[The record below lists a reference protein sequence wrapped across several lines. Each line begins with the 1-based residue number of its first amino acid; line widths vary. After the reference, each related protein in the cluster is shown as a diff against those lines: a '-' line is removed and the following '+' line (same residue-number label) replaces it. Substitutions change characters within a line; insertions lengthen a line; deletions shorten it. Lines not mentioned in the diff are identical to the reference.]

1 MRKKKSGS
9 KNRPNDGAFYSAWHY
24 INSDPH
30 HMTLGLF
37 ESQDA
42 ILLHILFSD
51 YCLIY
56 SFFDKPIFPK
66 HRNIGTVFLNTV
78 MSSVKMLK
86 SRNRIFGH
94 LPTIAEL
101 ISPPEEQESEDNLQ
115 GLNDNKIVAQVH
127 YEKAVKQGEIVEIEL
142 EDKEDECYERTT
154 RIVRHLF
161 LRSDAA

>member
-1 MRKKKSGS
+1 MYCEKNSGS

-51 YCLIY
+51 YYLIY

-66 HRNIGTVFLNTV
+66 HRNIGTVFLPTV
-78 MSSVKMLK
+78 LLNSLSRALK
-86 SRNRIFGH
+86 SGKVHEATSKPELYRRIS
-94 LPTIAEL
+94 LEL
-101 ISPPEEQESEDNLQ
+101 VLCSESVYIHQSQ
-115 GLNDNKIVAQVH
+115 GKGYKTRARGLT
-127 YEKAVKQGEIVEIEL
+127 QGQG
-142 EDKEDECYERTT
+142 
-154 RIVRHLF
+154 
-161 LRSDAA
+161 